1 MPEPDGRPG
10 PGTRP
15 RSRLRGGDQPR
26 RAAEVLAD
34 RIAATLTGHEPGWR
48 LPLPS
53 ALARRH
59 SVGIAE
65 VNAAVDELVSRQL
78 VRRAASGQ
86 LYRASPVEYL
96 IPLEGTARLGT
107 RVDPMSGTLTC
118 LNYGVSWR
126 PPPEDAACA
135 LKIPAGE
142 PVCVLQLAW
151 ALNGMPAAVTTTYLT
166 RHLAH
171 PRVPADWLAAAAG
184 RGVLPLVLPGAGY
197 LGNPGTRPDCMP
209 YSAAVQMQLPP
220 PSVARRLRLP
230 TGQLAVLVTVMF
242 GYGSGQWPAAMTA
255 AVLRPDM
262 FRIVVDTAPPGDQPS
277 QPRAARPSRHTS
289 KKSTAKTAVIRPPMS
304 EDRP

>member
-1 MPEPDGRPG
+1 MAEPDGRPG
-10 PGTRP
+10 PGIRP
-15 RSRLRGGDQPR
+15 RSRLGAGDPPR
-26 RAAEVLAD
+26 RPADVLAD
-34 RIAATLTGHEPGWR
+34 RIAATLVSHEPGWR

-53 ALARRH
+53 ALARRYGV
-59 SVGIAE
+59 SMTE
-65 VNAAVDELVSRQL
+65 VSAAVDELVSRQL
-78 VRRAASGQ
+78 VRRAATGQ

-118 LNYGVSWR
+118 RNYGVSWR

-135 LKIPAGE
+135 LKIPSDE

-151 ALNGMPAAVTTTYLT
+151 ALNGMPAAVSTTYLS

-184 RGVLPLVLPGAGY
+184 RGVLPLVVPDAGY

-220 PSVARRLRLP
+220 PSVARRLRL
-230 TGQLAVLVTVMF
+230 TAGQLAVLVTVMF
-242 GYGSGQWPAAMTA
+242 GSGSGQWPAAMTA

-262 FRIVVDTAPPGDQPS
+262 FRIVVETASGDQPS
-277 QPRAARPSRHTS
+277 QPRAARPSRHAR
-289 KKSTAKTAVIRPPMS
+289 KKSTAKTAVMRPPMS